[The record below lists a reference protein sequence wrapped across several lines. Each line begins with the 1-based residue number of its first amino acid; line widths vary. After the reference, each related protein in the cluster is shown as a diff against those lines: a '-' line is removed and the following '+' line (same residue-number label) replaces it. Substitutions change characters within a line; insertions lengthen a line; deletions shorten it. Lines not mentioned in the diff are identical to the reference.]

1 MPENMPENEMNNTK
15 AWAII
20 STVAVAIAV
29 IIAGTMFFF
38 GITVGQNGAGREIL
52 AELPEPEL
60 EEGQRG
66 QLGIDKNINEKTI
79 DKYLGRSD
87 AVYWDLRMLE
97 DPGNYENIGG
107 DRYLSGLVKGFQ
119 VVSYPYI
126 ATVSGLPESVGAGYT
141 GPTLFSLQ
149 SDGSYKANYQE
160 SMRIIEDLFP
170 KDKVIFLM
178 CGGGGYSGMMKK
190 LLVALGWDEKKIYDV
205 GGYWFY
211 EGENKIEIKEKT
223 ADGKTFYAFWKVP
236 YHEIDFKKLT
246 PKTVSRAEVVD
257 LSIPEYN
264 KMVSDKSSGLIF
276 VDQGGCVTA
285 ERMRGFIDEISA
297 EENVKFYRMM
307 WSDAKETSLKD
318 NIPYYP
324 SLAIMKDGKIV
335 AALRANSDEDG
346 PIYNDKK
353 LLLDWIS
360 KYAII

>member
-1 MPENMPENEMNNTK
+1 MVENEMDSKK

-38 GITVGQNGAGREIL
+38 GITVGQNGASREIL

-60 EEGQRG
+60 DEGQRG

-97 DPGNYENIGG
+97 DPGDYESVGG
-107 DRYLSGLVKGFQ
+107 DRYLSGFVKGFQ
-119 VVSYPYI
+119 VVPYPYI
-126 ATVSGLPESVGAGYT
+126 VTVSDLPESVGKGYT

-149 SDGSYKANYQE
+149 QDGSYKANYQE
-160 SMRIIEDLFP
+160 SMRIVEDLFP

-190 LLVALGWDEKKIYDV
+190 FLVALGWDEKKIYDV
-205 GGYWFY
+205 GGYWYY
-211 EGENKIEIKEKT
+211 EGENKVEVREKT
-223 ADGKTFYAFWKVP
+223 ADGKTFFAFWKVP

-246 PKTVSRAEVVD
+246 PKKVGRAEVVD
-257 LSIPEYN
+257 IGASEFEKI
-264 KMVSDKSSGLIF
+264 VADKQSALIF
-276 VDQGGCVTA
+276 VDQDGCVTA
-285 ERMRGFIDEISA
+285 QRMRGFIDEISA
-297 EENVKFYRMM
+297 EEELKFYKMMWENVK
-307 WSDAKETSLKD
+307 DTSLKE
-318 NIPYYP
+318 NVSYYP
-324 SLAIMKDGKIV
+324 SLVIVKDGEV
-335 AALRANSDEDG
+335 VRALRANSDEDG
-346 PIYNDKK
+346 PIYNGKK
-353 LLLDWIS
+353 LLREWIS

>member
-1 MPENMPENEMNNTK
+1 
-15 AWAII
+15 
-20 STVAVAIAV
+20 
-29 IIAGTMFFF
+29 
-38 GITVGQNGAGREIL
+38 
-52 AELPEPEL
+52 
-60 EEGQRG
+60 
-66 QLGIDKNINEKTI
+66 
-79 DKYLGRSD
+79 
-87 AVYWDLRMLE
+87 
-97 DPGNYENIGG
+97 
-107 DRYLSGLVKGFQ
+107 
-119 VVSYPYI
+119 
-126 ATVSGLPESVGAGYT
+126 
-141 GPTLFSLQ
+141 
-149 SDGSYKANYQE
+149 
-160 SMRIIEDLFP
+160 
-170 KDKVIFLM
+170 
-178 CGGGGYSGMMKK
+178 MMKK